1 MYGLL
6 RCHPKYHFAHQS
18 SLPFQYS
25 TLPLPILPS
34 SVFLLACCPC
44 RCLHEVSV
52 PHDLPWILAPV
63 TVHFTVSLLP
73 ADNPQTPTRRRLA
86 PPDPRQPVSLSGD
99 REPPPLSKILLAT
112 SVAAS
117 PQFRTYSRP
126 VSSISSGNPLDYS
139 HCTGAPLLQPWA
151 SDGGCKSATLLPDWQ
166 NRLWVHFWPFSTWS
180 ALHIVSPGYS
190 TVCTADTCL
199 DLLLS
204 PTQMRLLWNV
214 LGHLPPSCPHWVPLP
229 LAITWPRYLLSLIH
243 S

>member
-1 MYGLL
+1 MVYSGVILSTISLIRARFHFSTPPCLCRSCLL
-6 RCHPKYHFAHQS
+6 LCFCSLAAHVAVCMRS
-18 SLPFQYS
+18 PFHMIYLESLPQLLS
-25 TLPLPILPS
+25 ISLSACSLRTILKPLP
-34 SVFLLACCPC
+34 AG
-44 RCLHEVSV
+44 VS
-52 PHDLPWILAPV
+52 P
-63 TVHFTVSLLP
+63 
-73 ADNPQTPTRRRLA
+73 

-199 DLLLS
+199 DLLL
-204 PTQMRLLWNV
+204 TFLLV
-214 LGHLPPSCPHWVPLP
+214 ALTEFPFL
-229 LAITWPRYLLSLIH
+229 
-243 S
+243 